1 MDKNKVIVIEWIDA
15 VGKTTIAK
23 ALSIKR
29 SAIYYKTPW
38 NVTIKEKEFY
48 DREDVSIKKRFN
60 FYLNWCKEDINIILG
75 LQDSTWKEIICD
87 RFITSTICHHSVI
100 DKDLDVREAN
110 ILDNSFKRI
119 QILLIADKY
128 TIKERLGQRKILTK
142 FEKKEDLYMKIQDKF
157 LTFKND
163 CIINTSN
170 EDVLTIVE
178 SINNFI
184 NNILNNE

>member
-29 SAIYYKTPW
+29 SAIYYKAPW

-87 RFITSTICHHSVI
+87 RFITSTICYHSVI

-119 QILLIADKY
+119 QILPIADKY

-142 FEKKEDLYMKIQDKF
+142 FEKKEDLYMKTQDKF

>member
-1 MDKNKVIVIEWIDA
+1 M
-15 VGKTTIAK
+15 
-23 ALSIKR
+23 
-29 SAIYYKTPW
+29 
-38 NVTIKEKEFY
+38 
-48 DREDVSIKKRFN
+48 
-60 FYLNWCKEDINIILG
+60 
-75 LQDSTWKEIICD
+75 
-87 RFITSTICHHSVI
+87 
-100 DKDLDVREAN
+100 
-110 ILDNSFKRI
+110 DNSFKRI

-128 TIKERLGQRKILTK
+128 TIKERLRQRKILTK
-142 FEKKEDLYMKIQDKF
+142 FEKKEDLYMKTQDKF

>member
-1 MDKNKVIVIEWIDA
+1 M
-15 VGKTTIAK
+15 
-23 ALSIKR
+23 
-29 SAIYYKTPW
+29 
-38 NVTIKEKEFY
+38 
-48 DREDVSIKKRFN
+48 
-60 FYLNWCKEDINIILG
+60 
-75 LQDSTWKEIICD
+75 
-87 RFITSTICHHSVI
+87 
-100 DKDLDVREAN
+100 
-110 ILDNSFKRI
+110 DNSFKRI